1 MRWIT
6 RSLFWLGVA
15 ALAVLF
21 VGRGAAFLR
30 ESEERTDILP
40 SEGRLVETSEGSF
53 FVWEEGP
60 EDGPMLLFA
69 HGTAAWSGLWAPTLK
84 QMGAEGWRA
93 VAFDTPPFG
102 FSDHADDGNYARTRQ
117 AERLHAL
124 VTALGTKPILVAH
137 SVGAAPG
144 VEAVMQD
151 PSAFTALIVVDGA
164 LGLGS
169 HDSGKTL
176 PFPLGVKVARDAATA
191 LTMTNPMLTRTLL
204 KGLIHVKGAASDEV
218 VAVLTQP
225 LVRKGTTSAY
235 SDWLP
240 SLLVPP
246 QDALSTR
253 PENYGVLTLPVVY
266 IWGEEDTVTPLEQGA
281 ELTELTPD
289 SHLLMISDSGHI
301 PQIETPDAFGLALRD
316 ALGLIAKR
324 TTQ

>member
-40 SEGRLVETSEGSF
+40 SEGRLVETSEGSI

-60 EDGPMLLFA
+60 EDAPMLLFA

-93 VAFDTPPFG
+93 VAFDMPPFG
-102 FSDHADDGNYARTRQ
+102 FSDHADDGNYTRTRQ
-117 AERLHAL
+117 AERLRAL

-169 HDSGKTL
+169 HGSGKTL

-204 KGLIHVKGAASDEV
+204 KGLIHVKEAASDEV

-225 LVRKGTTSAY
+225 LVRAGTTSAY

-246 QDALSTR
+246 QDARSTR
-253 PENYGVLTLPVVY
+253 PESYAALALPVVY
-266 IWGEEDTVTPLEQGA
+266 IWGEEDTVTPVDQGYA
-281 ELTELTPD
+281 LKEITPGSELIVLPEL
-289 SHLLMISDSGHI
+289 GHI
-301 PQIETPDAFGLALRD
+301 PQIEDQDAFLLALEM
-316 ALGLIAKR
+316 ALGLIADHPA
-324 TTQ
+324 Q

>member
-6 RSLFWLGVA
+6 KSLFWLGVA
-15 ALAVLF
+15 ALVVLF
-21 VGRGAAFLR
+21 VARGAAFLR
-30 ESEERTDILP
+30 ESEARADILP
-40 SEGRLVETSEGSF
+40 SEGRLVETSEGAI

-60 EDGPMLLFA
+60 EDAPMLLFA
-69 HGTAAWSGLWAPTLK
+69 HGTAAWSGLWAPVLK
-84 QMGAEGWRA
+84 DMGAEGWRA
-93 VAFDTPPFG
+93 VAFDMPPFG
-102 FSDHADDGNYARTRQ
+102 FSDHADDGNYSRTRQ
-117 AERLHAL
+117 AERVRAL
-124 VTALGTKPILVAH
+124 VKALGTKPILVAH

-204 KGLIHVKGAASDEV
+204 RGLIHVKEAASDEV

-253 PENYGVLTLPVVY
+253 EENYAALTLPVVY
-266 IWGEEDTVTPLEQGA
+266 MWGEEDTVTPVEQA
-281 ELTELTPD
+281 FELNAATPGSELVLMPD
-289 SHLLMISDSGHI
+289 LGHI
-301 PQIETPDAFGLALRD
+301 PQIEDSDAFLLALEL
-316 ALGLIAKR
+316 ALGLIADQ
-324 TTQ
+324 TAQ

>member
-30 ESEERTDILP
+30 ESEERTEILP
-40 SEGRLVETSEGSF
+40 SEGRLVETSEGSI

-60 EDGPMLLFA
+60 EDAPMLLFA

-93 VAFDTPPFG
+93 VAFDMPPFG
-102 FSDHADDGNYARTRQ
+102 FSDHADDGNYTRTRQ
-117 AERLHAL
+117 AERLRAL

-151 PSAFTALIVVDGA
+151 LSAFTALIVVDGA

-204 KGLIHVKGAASDEV
+204 KGLIHVKEAASDEV

-225 LVRKGTTSAY
+225 LVRAGTTSAY

-246 QDALSTR
+246 QDARSTR
-253 PENYGVLTLPVVY
+253 PESYAALTLPVVY
-266 IWGEEDTVTPLEQGA
+266 IWGEEDTVTPVDQGYA
-281 ELTELTPD
+281 LKEITPGSELIVLPEL
-289 SHLLMISDSGHI
+289 GHI
-301 PQIETPDAFGLALRD
+301 PQIEDQDAFLLALEM
-316 ALGLIAKR
+316 ALGLIADHPA
-324 TTQ
+324 Q